1 MRGVADDAGSKFE
14 ARMAQFENR
23 AQATRDRIDR
33 ISPQL
38 DRLSD
43 RIDAAEFQISQKLSA
58 ALQVI
63 PPYFIRADRS
73 DSRIAIHGLG

>member
-1 MRGVADDAGSKFE
+1 MRGVADDTGARFA
-14 ARMAQFENR
+14 ARMAQFETK
-23 AQATRDRIDR
+23 AQATGDRIDR

-63 PPYFIRADRS
+63 EPSCLCVRPI
-73 DSRIAIHGLG
+73 